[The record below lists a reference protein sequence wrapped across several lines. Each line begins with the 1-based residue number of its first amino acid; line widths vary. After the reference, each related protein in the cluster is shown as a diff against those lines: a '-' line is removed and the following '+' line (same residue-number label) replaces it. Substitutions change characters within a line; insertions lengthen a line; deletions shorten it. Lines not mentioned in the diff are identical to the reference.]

1 MAAPPQGPALW
12 ASFVHPAVAAV
23 GLALAWWSLQ
33 RGLVIRD
40 ARVKRRPQPP
50 GATQRHLGLARPAV
64 WVLVVASALGLA
76 SAVLLRGMKP
86 LGTGHGWAAVVATL
100 GFAGTGL
107 IGRGLVKDR
116 SRRRQLHVA
125 FSLLGLGL
133 GLIGAVLG
141 IELLP

>member
-1 MAAPPQGPALW
+1 MAAPQGPALW

-23 GLALAWWSLQ
+23 GLAMAWVSLQ

-40 ARVKRRPQPP
+40 ARVKKRPVPT
-50 GATQRHLGLARPAV
+50 GAAQRHLGLARPAV
-64 WVLVVASALGLA
+64 WLLMLASTLGLA
-76 SAVLLRGMKP
+76 TAVLVRDMKP
-86 LGTGHGWAAVVATL
+86 LATGHGWAAMVATL

-107 IGRGLVKDR
+107 IGRGLVLDR

-133 GLIGAVLG
+133 GLIAAVLG